1 MAVKN
6 SKVTKSSKTES
17 KSKLDTKAKA
27 DIKSKAVVK
36 VKVDGKAKKDKT
48 VAKKTDTKTTK
59 KTEAKSIKK
68 VDKNLK
74 SKQTTKAG
82 KTEKTKQVKSKKEVV
97 DKKKLDTK
105 VAKKDIKEL
114 KKKDSAKSKE
124 QKDKIRK
131 NKKDQDIYEDYGDS
145 ILDKDLS
152 SFKSEKD
159 LKKLEKHIENLEA
172 DFVIE
177 NDSNDDDVDN
187 KKNIN
192 SDDMF
197 DEEAA
202 KEFENSLIDTK
213 DKQQDIFDGVN
224 LDDTVRLYLKEIG
237 QYQLLTPEQERE
249 LAKKKQQGDPVAFK
263 RLVECNLRL
272 VVSIAKKFLGHGL
285 SLLDLIEEGN
295 IGLMKGIEKFD
306 YKMGYKLSTY
316 VTWWIRQAVS
326 RALAD
331 QAKTIRIPV
340 HMVETINR
348 LNKVKKKLTTEL
360 GCEPT
365 VEQIAQGMHMSVQK
379 VEEVMQIAMDPI
391 SLDKPVGEEDDSIVA
406 DFIADQNVIS
416 PEANAERVM
425 LKEQMV
431 ELLDTLKEREKRVL
445 MLRFGIGDDHP
456 RTLEEVGKELDVT
469 RERIRQIED
478 KALRKLKYRAKNL
491 QQLIK

>member
-1 MAVKN
+1 MAVKKTKTN
-6 SKVTKSSKTES
+6 DIKKKDSIKKEKSKSSVKKES
-17 KSKLDTKAKA
+17 KETKKNKTAKTSKTDTKQKKEKVSGKKSDAKTT
-27 DIKSKAVVK
+27 
-36 VKVDGKAKKDKT
+36 KKL
-48 VAKKTDTKTTK
+48 DTKTTK
-59 KTEAKSIKK
+59 KIEKNTKETKSPTKTKQTTSKQTKSKK
-68 VDKNLK
+68 DVGVIKNLK
-74 SKQTTKAG
+74 IKNNKKDS
-82 KTEKTKQVKSKKEVV
+82 VKSK
-97 DKKKLDTK
+97 
-105 VAKKDIKEL
+105 
-114 KKKDSAKSKE
+114 
-124 QKDKIRK
+124 
-131 NKKDQDIYEDYGDS
+131 NKKEKSSKYTNEADLFEVFGES

-177 NDSNDDDVDN
+177 NETSDDDTDN
-187 KKNIN
+187 KKGIN

-202 KEFENSLIDTK
+202 KEFENELLDTK

-224 LDDTVRLYLKEIG
+224 IDDTVRLYLKEIG

-316 VTWWIRQAVS
+316 VTWWIRQAVP

-360 GCEPT
+360 GCEPS

-491 QQLIK
+491 YQLLK

>member
-1 MAVKN
+1 MAVKKTKTN
-6 SKVTKSSKTES
+6 DIKKKDSIKKESKETKKNKTVKTSKT
-17 KSKLDTKAKA
+17 DTKPKKEKVSDKKSDAKTT
-27 DIKSKAVVK
+27 
-36 VKVDGKAKKDKT
+36 KKL
-48 VAKKTDTKTTK
+48 DTKTTK
-59 KTEAKSIKK
+59 KIEKNTKETKSPTKT
-68 VDKNLK
+68 
-74 SKQTTKAG
+74 KQTTTKQ
-82 KTEKTKQVKSKKEVV
+82 TKTKKDAGIIKNSKIKNNKKDSVKSK
-97 DKKKLDTK
+97 
-105 VAKKDIKEL
+105 
-114 KKKDSAKSKE
+114 
-124 QKDKIRK
+124 
-131 NKKDQDIYEDYGDS
+131 NKKEKSSKYPNDTNLFEEFGES

-152 SFKSEKD
+152 IFKSEKD

-177 NDSNDDDVDN
+177 NEASDDDTDN
-187 KKNIN
+187 KKSIN
-192 SDDMF
+192 SDDVF

-202 KEFENSLIDTK
+202 KEFENELLDTK

-224 LDDTVRLYLKEIG
+224 IDDTVRLYLKEIG

-360 GCEPT
+360 GCEPS

-431 ELLDTLKEREKRVL
+431 ELLDTLKEREKKVL

>member
-1 MAVKN
+1 MAIKTTKTKVVKKKDN
-6 SKVTKSSKTES
+6 TVKDKSSEKKEIKDKSKLKSSKKTE
-17 KSKLDTKAKA
+17 TKQKE
-27 DIKSKAVVK
+27 D
-36 VKVDGKAKKDKT
+36 KK
-48 VAKKTDTKTTK
+48 TK
-59 KTEAKSIKK
+59 KTVKAIKDIKK
-68 VDKNLK
+68 NDKIDKKTKENK
-74 SKQTTKAG
+74 TKENKIKDNKTKTNKTKAN
-82 KTEKTKQVKSKKEVV
+82 KDTLSNTKSKKNNISKESKRSQNKNV
-97 DKKKLDTK
+97 
-105 VAKKDIKEL
+105 KKDM
-114 KKKDSAKSKE
+114 DSFDE
-124 QKDKIRK
+124 FG
-131 NKKDQDIYEDYGDS
+131 ES
-145 ILDKDLS
+145 IFDKDLN
-152 SFKSEKD
+152 SFKSEKE
-159 LKKLEKHIENLEA
+159 LKKHLEDLGADFIEN
-172 DFVIE
+172 E
-177 NDSNDDDVDN
+177 NNDNDDD

-192 SDDMF
+192 SDDVY

-224 LDDTVRLYLKEIG
+224 IDDTVRLYLKEIG

-249 LAKKKQQGDPVAFK
+249 LAKKKQQGDKVAFK

-348 LNKVKKKLTTEL
+348 LNKIKKKLTTEL

-365 VEQIAQGMHMSVQK
+365 VEQIAHGMHMSVQK

-406 DFIADQNVIS
+406 DFIADLNVIS

-431 ELLDTLKEREKRVL
+431 DLLDTLKEREKRVL

>member
-1 MAVKN
+1 MENVDADY
-6 SKVTKSSKTES
+6 S
-17 KSKLDTKAKA
+17 LD
-27 DIKSKAVVK
+27 
-36 VKVDGKAKKDKT
+36 VD
-48 VAKKTDTKTTK
+48 
-59 KTEAKSIKK
+59 E
-68 VDKNLK
+68 
-74 SKQTTKAG
+74 
-82 KTEKTKQVKSKKEVV
+82 
-97 DKKKLDTK
+97 
-105 VAKKDIKEL
+105 
-114 KKKDSAKSKE
+114 
-124 QKDKIRK
+124 
-131 NKKDQDIYEDYGDS
+131 
-145 ILDKDLS
+145 
-152 SFKSEKD
+152 
-159 LKKLEKHIENLEA
+159 
-172 DFVIE
+172 
-177 NDSNDDDVDN
+177 DDDEES

-192 SDDMF
+192 VDDMY

-202 KEFENSLIDTK
+202 KEFEKSLTDSK
-213 DKQQDIFDGVN
+213 DKPQDIFDGVN

-249 LAKKKQQGDPVAFK
+249 LAKRKQQGDPIAFK

-306 YKMGYKLSTY
+306 YRMGFKLSTY

-348 LNKVKKKLTTEL
+348 LNKVRKKLTTEL

-365 VEQIAQGMHMSVQK
+365 VEQIAEGMHMSVQK

-425 LKEQMV
+425 LKEQII
-431 ELLDTLKEREKRVL
+431 ELLKTLKDREKKVL
-445 MLRFGIGDDHP
+445 MLRFGIEDDHP

>member
-1 MAVKN
+1 MAVKKTKTN
-6 SKVTKSSKTES
+6 GIKKKDSIKKESKETKKNKTVKTSKT
-17 KSKLDTKAKA
+17 DTKPKKEKVSEKNSDAKTT
-27 DIKSKAVVK
+27 
-36 VKVDGKAKKDKT
+36 KKL
-48 VAKKTDTKTTK
+48 DTKTTK
-59 KTEAKSIKK
+59 KIEKNTKETKSHTKTKQTPTKQTKSKK
-68 VDKNLK
+68 DARVIKNLK
-74 SKQTTKAG
+74 IENNKKGSI
-82 KTEKTKQVKSKKEVV
+82 KS
-97 DKKKLDTK
+97 
-105 VAKKDIKEL
+105 
-114 KKKDSAKSKE
+114 
-124 QKDKIRK
+124 K
-131 NKKDQDIYEDYGDS
+131 NKKEKSSKYSNESDLFEEFGES

-177 NDSNDDDVDN
+177 NEDSDDDADN
-187 KKNIN
+187 KKGIN

-202 KEFENSLIDTK
+202 KEFENELLDTK

-224 LDDTVRLYLKEIG
+224 IDDTVRLYLKEIG

-360 GCEPT
+360 GCEPS

-431 ELLDTLKEREKRVL
+431 ELLDTLKEREKKVL

>member
-1 MAVKN
+1 MAVKKTKTNDIKKKDSIKKEKSKN
-6 SKVTKSSKTES
+6 SVKKESKETKKNKTAKASKT
-17 KSKLDTKAKA
+17 
-27 DIKSKAVVK
+27 DIKSKKEK
-36 VKVDGKAKKDKT
+36 VSDKKSD
-48 VAKKTDTKTTK
+48 AKTTK
-59 KTEAKSIKK
+59 KLDAKITKK
-68 VDKNLK
+68 IEKNTK
-74 SKQTTKAG
+74 ETKSPTKTKQTTSKQT
-82 KTEKTKQVKSKKEVV
+82 KSKKDAGV
-97 DKKKLDTK
+97 
-105 VAKKDIKEL
+105 IKNS
-114 KKKDSAKSKE
+114 KIKNNKKDSIKS
-124 QKDKIRK
+124 K
-131 NKKDQDIYEDYGDS
+131 NKKEKSSKYPNESDLFEGFGES

-177 NDSNDDDVDN
+177 NETSDDDTDN
-187 KKNIN
+187 KKGIN

-202 KEFENSLIDTK
+202 KEFENELLDTK

-224 LDDTVRLYLKEIG
+224 IDDTVRLYLKEIG

-360 GCEPT
+360 GCEPS

-491 QQLIK
+491 YQLLK

>member
-1 MAVKN
+1 MAVKKTKTN
-6 SKVTKSSKTES
+6 DIKKKDSIKKESKETKKNKTVKTSKT
-17 KSKLDTKAKA
+17 DTKQKKEKVSDKKSDAKTT
-27 DIKSKAVVK
+27 
-36 VKVDGKAKKDKT
+36 KKL
-48 VAKKTDTKTTK
+48 DTKTTK
-59 KTEAKSIKK
+59 KIEKNTKETKSPTKT
-68 VDKNLK
+68 
-74 SKQTTKAG
+74 KQTT
-82 KTEKTKQVKSKKEVV
+82 TKQTKSKKDAGV
-97 DKKKLDTK
+97 
-105 VAKKDIKEL
+105 IKNS
-114 KKKDSAKSKE
+114 KIKNNKKDSIKS
-124 QKDKIRK
+124 K
-131 NKKDQDIYEDYGDS
+131 NKKVKSSKYTNESDLFEEFGES

-159 LKKLEKHIENLEA
+159 LKKLEKHIENLES
-172 DFVIE
+172 DFIIE
-177 NDSNDDDVDN
+177 NEASDDDTDN
-187 KKNIN
+187 KKGIN
-192 SDDMF
+192 SDDIF

-202 KEFENSLIDTK
+202 KEFENELFDTK

-224 LDDTVRLYLKEIG
+224 IDDTVRLYLKEIG

-249 LAKKKQQGDPVAFK
+249 LAKKKQQGDQVAFK

-360 GCEPT
+360 GCEPS

-491 QQLIK
+491 YQLLK